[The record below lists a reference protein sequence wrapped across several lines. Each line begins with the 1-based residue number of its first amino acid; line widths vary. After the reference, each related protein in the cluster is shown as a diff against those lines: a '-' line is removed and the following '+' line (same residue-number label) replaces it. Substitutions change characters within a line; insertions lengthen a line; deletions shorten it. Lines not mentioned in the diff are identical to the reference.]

1 MSLQQLHHLARAL
14 ECHEGGLVEVTGHV
28 TEISATSFRV
38 DGLTPFLRLGDR
50 IEIVGN
56 TAGMGEIVRIDAYGA
71 VVKPFASR
79 VEIGLGARARV
90 AHRVTLQPDASW
102 RGRIVDALGLPI
114 DGEGPLSQGPTP
126 MPIDAEPPGAMRR
139 ARVTEKIATGI
150 RAIDV
155 FTPLCAGQRLGIFAG
170 SGVGKSTLLSMLARA
185 AGFDTVV
192 VALVGER
199 GRELREFIEEALGAA
214 RGSAVVVA
222 STSDESAM
230 RRRLAPRT
238 AMSIAEY
245 FRDQGQSVLL
255 IIDSVT
261 RYAHAA
267 RDVALAAGEP
277 AVARGYPPSVF
288 SDLPKLLE
296 RAGPGVEGSGS
307 ITGVFSVL
315 VDGDDHNDPVADSIR
330 GTLDGHVVLSR
341 AIAEQGRYP
350 AIDILASISR
360 LSHHVWSPEQRA
372 LVMRLRTL
380 VARYEDTRD
389 LRLMGGYQAGADA
402 ELDQAVLAVPKL
414 YTALNQL
421 PHSPSSTDGFRDLAE
436 ALRAQ

>member
-1 MSLQQLHHLARAL
+1 
-14 ECHEGGLVEVTGHV
+14 
-28 TEISATSFRV
+28 
-38 DGLTPFLRLGDR
+38 
-50 IEIVGN
+50 
-56 TAGMGEIVRIDAYGA
+56 
-71 VVKPFASR
+71 
-79 VEIGLGARARV
+79 
-90 AHRVTLQPDASW
+90 
-102 RGRIVDALGLPI
+102 
-114 DGEGPLSQGPTP
+114 

-185 AGFDTVV
+185 AGFDTIV

-199 GRELREFIEEALGAA
+199 GRELREFIEEALGTA